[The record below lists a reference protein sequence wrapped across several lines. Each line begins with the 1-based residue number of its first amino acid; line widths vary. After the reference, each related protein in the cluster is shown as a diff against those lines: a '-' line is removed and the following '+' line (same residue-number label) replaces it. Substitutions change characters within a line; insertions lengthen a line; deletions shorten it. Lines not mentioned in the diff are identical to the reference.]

1 MIKCKEDLIN
11 TYIENDHG
19 ELRDLYIKKAI
30 ELGFSHQGYRD
41 RDLNWYNLDFIGICE
56 GWDNDMLGQTMS
68 EGEKIDDYE
77 CKKLT
82 LSDLKPR
89 TRTEYEKV
97 TESIF
102 DLRDEF
108 GRGELYFDRD
118 RCTGGIYV
126 SSDQYQKIRD
136 MNDFSQAALNN
147 IYRKVEKEIDWRD
160 DICEWQHTKKIGIY
174 TPLDFTVAH
183 LISAHPD
190 KFLELCRV
198 ALRANGEIE

>member
-1 MIKCKEDLIN
+1 MITCKEDLIN

-30 ELGFSHQGYRD
+30 EFGFSHQGYRD
-41 RDLNWYNLDFIGICE
+41 RNLDWYNLGFIGICE
-56 GWDNDMLGQTMS
+56 GWGNDRLGQSMV
-68 EGEKIDDYE
+68 ENEKINDYE

-108 GRGELYFDRD
+108 ERGELYCKFEHAREY
-118 RCTGGIYV
+118 TQITNA
-126 SSDQYQKIRD
+126 QTL
-136 MNDFSQAALNN
+136 SQALHRGYC
-147 IYRKVEKEIDWRD
+147 YRLVEKEIDWRD
-160 DICEWQHTKKIGIY
+160 ESHGYLANKTGFHWS
-174 TPLDFTVAH
+174 TPIAEVINDE
-183 LISAHPD
+183 SD
-190 KFLELCRV
+190 CFLELCRV
-198 ALRANGEIE
+198 TLRANGEIE